1 MYLWFFA
8 AIIAYFVKGLC
19 GFAST
24 LVFTSVLSFGT
35 VNVNIAKRSQSVKN
49 SDVDCWYSGRTTLL
63 GMFAGIMC
71 SNKIEEK
78 RVKKIMSVLLIV
90 SGISLILKTY

>member
-24 LVFTSVLSFGT
+24 LIFTSVLSFGT
-35 VNVNIAKRSQSVKN
+35 ENVNIAKKVS
-49 SDVDCWYSGRTTLL
+49 
-63 GMFAGIMC
+63 
-71 SNKIEEK
+71 K
-78 RVKKIMSVLLIV
+78 RQKF
-90 SGISLILKTY
+90 